1 MHRDLDINLHNL
13 SKMEGHTDLEIKVEN
28 GEVKECKLKI
38 TENQRF
44 FEKAITGKNYMQLPQ
59 MVSRICGTCSIA
71 HLICAIEAVEK
82 ALDYKPSEQTL
93 QLRKLLVY
101 GLLLRDHA
109 LHLYLFALP
118 DIFKKDSLLEFDEK
132 DPLQNQLMHDAFDLK
147 RAGNNLS
154 IAIGGRAVHSPFP
167 NVGGFPK
174 VPTQE
179 EVDKLIKELKEVR
192 PKVEL
197 CMKTYAEAGLEF
209 IRNTHFLSLTNDDF
223 NFIEGIICS
232 TEGLCVPERELGKYF
247 EEVIIPYSQAKGYTI
262 GGKDF
267 MVGSLA
273 RINQNANT
281 LHPNTQKD
289 AAKYLAMFPS
299 NNIFHNNLAQAI
311 EMLQCI
317 DASLE
322 ILENTTFKPEPM
334 DKLEPKDAEGIGV
347 MEAPRG
353 TLYYKL
359 QVRKDGNIGGG
370 TIIVPTAQNQINI
383 ENDVKKLVQDNLD
396 LPEKDLLFEIEKLVR
411 AYDPCM
417 SCAAH
422 FLKIKW
428 L

>member
-1 MHRDLDINLHNL
+1 MHNL

-28 GEVKECKLKI
+28 GEVTMCKLKI

-71 HLICAIEAVEK
+71 HLICSIEAVEK
-82 ALDYKPSEQTL
+82 ALDYKPSPQTVL
-93 QLRKLLVY
+93 LRKLLVY

-109 LHLYLFALP
+109 LHLYLFSLP
-118 DIFKKDSLLEFDEK
+118 DLFKKDSLLDFDET
-132 DPLQNQLMHDAFDLK
+132 DPLQHQLLHDAFDLK

-154 IAIGGRAVHSPFP
+154 IMIGGRAVHSPFP

-174 VPTQE
+174 APTPE
-179 EVDKLIKELKEVR
+179 ETEKVIAELKAVR

-197 CMKTYAEAGLEF
+197 CMKTYAESGMEF

-232 TEGLCVPERELGKYF
+232 TEGLCIPENRLGHYF

-262 GGKDF
+262 KGRDF
-267 MVGSLA
+267 MVGALA
-273 RINQNANT
+273 RINQNAKT
-281 LHPNTQKD
+281 LHKNTQKD

-322 ILENTTFKPEPM
+322 ILENNSFKNEPL
-334 DKLEPKDAEGIGV
+334 DKVEPKDAEGIGV

-353 TLYYKL
+353 TLYYRV
-359 QVRKDGNIGGG
+359 QVKKDGNIAGG

-383 ENDVKKLVQDNLD
+383 ENDVKKLVQSNLH

-422 FLKIKW
+422 FLKLKW
-428 L
+428 I